1 MEGKIFKNNNEFALY
16 IENLVIEKR
25 MTHMDAVLL
34 YCEQNFIDPEDIS
47 KLINKNLKQ
56 KIEMNMIA
64 EGYYAVRSI
73 YSISRQHN
81 IHLPIIEAVYHIV
94 YEKANPQAEM
104 NKLKGGFGL
113 VWPPL
118 FFTRQGQDHF

>member
-56 KIEMNMIA
+56 KIEMNMIDQN
-64 EGYYAVRSI
+64 Y
-73 YSISRQHN
+73 
-81 IHLPIIEAVYHIV
+81 LP
-94 YEKANPQAEM
+94 K
-104 NKLKGGFGL
+104 KGSL
-113 VWPPL
+113 DL
-118 FFTRQGQDHF
+118 

>member
-16 IENLVIEKR
+16 IENLVIERK

-56 KIEMNMIA
+56 KIEMNMIDQK
-64 EGYYAVRSI
+64 Y
-73 YSISRQHN
+73 
-81 IHLPIIEAVYHIV
+81 LP
-94 YEKANPQAEM
+94 K
-104 NKLKGGFGL
+104 KGSL
-113 VWPPL
+113 DL
-118 FFTRQGQDHF
+118 